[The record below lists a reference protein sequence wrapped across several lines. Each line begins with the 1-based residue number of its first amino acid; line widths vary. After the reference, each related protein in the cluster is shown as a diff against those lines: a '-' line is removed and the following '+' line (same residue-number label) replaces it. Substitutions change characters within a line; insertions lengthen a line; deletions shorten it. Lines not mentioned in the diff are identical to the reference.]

1 VVRRCLEVDS
11 RCSYPSFM
19 DDAPDDPPSVPTF
32 DYISKSTPFIET
44 SDSGSRTTVQLTTA
58 CKHRGRLTGHLV
70 T

>member
-1 VVRRCLEVDS
+1 
-11 RCSYPSFM
+11 M
-19 DDAPDDPPSVPTF
+19 DDASDDPPSVPTF

-44 SDSGSRTTVQLTTA
+44 SNSGSRTTVQLTTA